1 MLLYNHTK
9 DFSVFL
15 QVKNQTTSTYCMFR
29 WEEFD
34 VYINNNKLM
43 LVVLV
48 LTLLLVSRFVL
59 YKL

>member
-1 MLLYNHTK
+1 
-9 DFSVFL
+9 
-15 QVKNQTTSTYCMFR
+15 MFR